1 MLGTYEKMYF
11 YIQEI
16 MKESDV
22 ICLIRNR
29 FAYPF
34 FPLILAI
41 LLASTLVVP
50 TLSAQTTGAE
60 EASARE
66 GSPEGEAA
74 PAPADNSLETQI
86 LQLESN
92 IAESERL
99 LAETQLLEEA
109 STGEIRTLPL
119 ESVLART
126 AVYRKILMA
135 YQRHRNALRDTQDLL
150 DRLQKFDAEHETAL
164 AISEEPPYTIA
175 FLDKLL
181 DEVAVKQMDVEAELL
196 SLRALRELVSMENAD
211 IATSKTALNQSSEQL
226 RSISNNEERTRLLYD
241 VDTAKILV
249 TANEAEHEAAKAEMK
264 RSEQYLDLLNKN
276 LSLAQAR
283 VEQAR
288 SQTLFRQDELDA
300 IIERQNA
307 AIKELEAEG
316 QKARDNIEKQRTKTA
331 QTERALERATEAA
344 EQQQARDELALARSR
359 MEAARIHLAIIES
372 LQEYEN
378 RVIQLWQTRFNVA
391 NPMLAPERPDWK
403 ALELELGENLVMLN
417 KDRTAG
423 DGRSM
428 SLRSQIITL
437 ETQLANWTEALGNK
451 SVIEQQLAVLRD
463 REVTRTRVQMRLAQ
477 VINLTERIIMDV
489 RARQLEQNWM
499 ERIGD
504 SVKRAYTVVSS
515 TFDREL
521 TEIGGESITGRKI
534 FYLIIILVFGL
545 VGGHV
550 AIRFL
555 RMLLQ
560 DRWKL
565 ESNVVLIFE
574 KLSHY
579 AWFIIVIY
587 FALNYVNIPLT
598 IFTFLGG
605 AIALGIGFGAQ
616 NLINNFLSG
625 LILMGEQPIRI
636 GDWVDVDG
644 QTGIITNIG
653 ARASRLKLFSGIDMI
668 IPNSKFLENNVVN
681 WTLTDKKLRLRV
693 AVGAAYGSPTRDVA
707 KLMMRAVTEHGMILK
722 EPEPK
727 VIFEEFG
734 DNALQ
739 FAAFFWVDITP
750 FSDARV
756 VMSDVRHR
764 IEKLFKE
771 AGISIA
777 FPQRDVHL
785 DVLKPLGV
793 KILKDKDEEEALE
806 TEVQEKPPLP

>member
-1 MLGTYEKMYF
+1 MTIVTQNQIAHPIWKL
-11 YIQEI
+11 
-16 MKESDV
+16 
-22 ICLIRNR
+22 LL
-29 FAYPF
+29 P
-34 FPLILAI
+34 I
-41 LLASTLVVP
+41 LLLSIFVTMP
-50 TLSAQTTGAE
+50 LSAQITEPETTENTGAQ
-60 EASARE
+60 AS
-66 GSPEGEAA
+66 SSEGEAV
-74 PAPADNSLETQI
+74 PVPVENTLETQI
-86 LQLESN
+86 LALDSQ
-92 IAESERL
+92 IAEAERL
-99 LAETQLLEEA
+99 IAENQVLEE
-109 STGEIRTLPL
+109 SGTEENRTVPI
-119 ESVLART
+119 EAVQART
-126 AVYRKILMA
+126 AAYRKLLMA
-135 YQRHRNALRDTQDLL
+135 YQRHRNALRDTQDLVE
-150 DRLQKFDAEHETAL
+150 RLQKFDGEFEAAL

-211 IATSKTALNQSSEQL
+211 IATSKTALNQISEQL
-226 RSISNNEERTRLLYD
+226 RNISSNEERPRVLYE
-241 VDTAKILV
+241 VETAKILV
-249 TANEAEHEAAKAEMK
+249 TANEAEHEAAKAELK
-264 RSEQYLDLLNKN
+264 RTEQYRELQDKN
-276 LSLAQAR
+276 LNLAQMRVQRAR
-283 VEQAR
+283 EQ
-288 SQTLFRQDELDA
+288 TIFRQDELDA

-307 AIKELEAEG
+307 TIKELEAEG
-316 QKARDNIEKQRTKTA
+316 QKARDNIEKQRTKTS
-331 QTERALERATEAA
+331 QTERILENATDPAA
-344 EQQQARDELALARSR
+344 QQQARDELALARSR

-391 NPMLAPERPDWK
+391 NRMLAPERPDWK
-403 ALELELGENLVMLN
+403 VLELELGEQLTMLS
-417 KDRTAG
+417 KERIAG
-423 DGRSM
+423 DGRAM
-428 SLRSQIITL
+428 SLRSQITTL

-463 REVTRTRVQMRLAQ
+463 RETLRTRIQMRLAQ

-504 SVKRAYTVVSS
+504 SVKRAYTVVS
-515 TFDREL
+515 TGFDREL
-521 TEIGGESITGRKI
+521 TEIGGESITGRKL
-534 FYLIIILVFGL
+534 FYLIIILVVGL
-545 VGGHV
+545 VGGHI

-555 RMLLQ
+555 RVLMQ
-560 DRWKL
+560 DRWKV
-565 ESNVVLIFE
+565 ESNVVLIVE

-616 NLINNFLSG
+616 NLINNFLCG

-653 ARASRLKLFSGIDMI
+653 ARASRLKLFSGIDML
-668 IPNSKFLENNVVN
+668 IPNSKFLENNVIN
-681 WTLTDKKLRLRV
+681 WTLTDKKIRLRV

-722 EPEPK
+722 DPEPK
-727 VIFEEFG
+727 VIFEDFG

-764 IEKLFKE
+764 IDKLFKE
-771 AGISIA
+771 AGIAIA
-777 FPQRDVHL
+777 FPQRDIHL
-785 DVLKPLGV
+785 DTLSPLEV
-793 KILKDKDEEEALE
+793 KLLRDEAEEKETLE
-806 TEVQEKPPLP
+806 TEGQEKPNLP

>member
-1 MLGTYEKMYF
+1 MITVTQNQIVHPIWKL
-11 YIQEI
+11 
-16 MKESDV
+16 
-22 ICLIRNR
+22 LL
-29 FAYPF
+29 P
-34 FPLILAI
+34 I
-41 LLASTLVVP
+41 LLLSIFVTMP
-50 TLSAQTTGAE
+50 LSAQITEPETTENTGAQ
-60 EASARE
+60 AS
-66 GSPEGEAA
+66 SSEGEAV
-74 PAPADNSLETQI
+74 PVPVENTLETQI
-86 LQLESN
+86 LALDSQ
-92 IAESERL
+92 IAEAERL
-99 LAETQLLEEA
+99 IAENQVLEE
-109 STGEIRTLPL
+109 SGTEENRTVPI
-119 ESVLART
+119 EAVQART
-126 AVYRKILMA
+126 AAYRKLLMA
-135 YQRHRNALRDTQDLL
+135 YQRHRNALRDTQDLVE
-150 DRLQKFDAEHETAL
+150 RLQKFDGEFEAAL

-211 IATSKTALNQSSEQL
+211 IATSKTALNQISEQL
-226 RSISNNEERTRLLYD
+226 RNISSNEERPRVLYE
-241 VDTAKILV
+241 VETAKILV
-249 TANEAEHEAAKAEMK
+249 TANEAEHEAAKAELK
-264 RSEQYLDLLNKN
+264 RTEQYRELQDKN
-276 LSLAQAR
+276 LNLAQMRVQRAR
-283 VEQAR
+283 EQ
-288 SQTLFRQDELDA
+288 TIFRQDELDA

-307 AIKELEAEG
+307 TIKELEAEG
-316 QKARDNIEKQRTKTA
+316 QKARDNIEKQRTKTS
-331 QTERALERATEAA
+331 QTERILENATDPAA
-344 EQQQARDELALARSR
+344 QQQARDELALARSR

-403 ALELELGENLVMLN
+403 VLELELGEQLTMLS
-417 KDRTAG
+417 KERIAG
-423 DGRSM
+423 DGRAM
-428 SLRSQIITL
+428 SLRSQITTL

-463 REVTRTRVQMRLAQ
+463 RETLRTRIQMRLAQ

-504 SVKRAYTVVSS
+504 SVKRAYTVVS
-515 TFDREL
+515 TGFDREL
-521 TEIGGESITGRKI
+521 TEIGGESITGRKL
-534 FYLIIILVFGL
+534 FYLIIILVVGL
-545 VGGHV
+545 VGGHI

-555 RMLLQ
+555 RVLMQ
-560 DRWKL
+560 DRWKV
-565 ESNVVLIFE
+565 ESNVVLIVE

-616 NLINNFLSG
+616 NLINNFLCG

-653 ARASRLKLFSGIDMI
+653 ARASRLKLFSGIDML
-668 IPNSKFLENNVVN
+668 IPNSKFLENNVIN
-681 WTLTDKKLRLRV
+681 WTLTDKKIRLRV

-722 EPEPK
+722 DPEPK
-727 VIFEEFG
+727 VIFEDFG

-764 IEKLFKE
+764 IDKLFKE
-771 AGISIA
+771 AGIAIA
-777 FPQRDVHL
+777 FPQRDIHL
-785 DVLKPLGV
+785 DTLSPLEV
-793 KILKDKDEEEALE
+793 KLLRDEAEEKETLE
-806 TEVQEKPPLP
+806 TEGQEKPNLP

>member
-1 MLGTYEKMYF
+1 M
-11 YIQEI
+11 
-16 MKESDV
+16 

-41 LLASTLVVP
+41 LLTSTLAIP
-50 TLSAQTTGAE
+50 HLSAQTTETE
-60 EASARE
+60 EASAQE

-74 PAPADNSLETQI
+74 PIPVENTLEAQI
-86 LQLESN
+86 LELDSQ
-92 IAESERL
+92 IAEAERL
-99 LAETQLLEEA
+99 LAENQVLEESGTEENRA
-109 STGEIRTLPL
+109 LPI
-119 ESVLART
+119 EAVQART
-126 AVYRKILMA
+126 AAYRKLLMA

-150 DRLQKFDAEHETAL
+150 KRLQKFDGEYEAAL
-164 AISEEPPYTIA
+164 AIAEEPPYTIA

-211 IATSKTALNQSSEQL
+211 IATSKTALNQSSEKL
-226 RSISNNEERTRLLYD
+226 RSISNNEERTRLLYE

-249 TANEAEHEAAKAEMK
+249 TTNEAEHEAAKAELK
-264 RSEQYLDLLNKN
+264 RTEQYKELLDKN
-276 LSLAQAR
+276 LNLAQMRVQRAR
-283 VEQAR
+283 EQ
-288 SQTLFRQDELDA
+288 TIFRQDELDA

-307 AIKELEAEG
+307 AINELEAEG
-316 QKARDNIEKQRTKTA
+316 QKARDTIEKQRTKTSQA
-331 QTERALERATEAA
+331 ERTLENATDPAA
-344 EQQQARDELALARSR
+344 QQQARDELALARSR

-391 NPMLAPERPDWK
+391 NPMMAPERPDWK
-403 ALELELGENLVMLN
+403 VLEFELGEQLVMLG
-417 KDRTAG
+417 KERIAG
-423 DGRSM
+423 DGRAM
-428 SLRSQIITL
+428 SLRSQITTL

-451 SVIEQQLAVLRD
+451 STIEQQLAVLRD
-463 REVTRTRVQMRLAQ
+463 RETLRTRIQMRLAQ

-504 SVKRAYTVVSS
+504 GIKRIHTIVSS
-515 TFDREL
+515 SFDREL

-707 KLMMRAVTEHGMILK
+707 KLMMKAVTEHGMVLD

-739 FAAFFWVDITP
+739 FSAFFWVEITP

-756 VMSDVRHR
+756 VMSDIRHR
-764 IEKLFKE
+764 INKLFKE
-771 AGISIA
+771 ANINIA
-777 FPQRDVHL
+777 FPQRDIHL
-785 DVLKPLGV
+785 DTLSPLEVRIMQENEGAKDVTDEKEQQKDADKPR
-793 KILKDKDEEEALE
+793 
-806 TEVQEKPPLP
+806 LP

>member
-1 MLGTYEKMYF
+1 MITVTQNQIVHPIWKL
-11 YIQEI
+11 
-16 MKESDV
+16 
-22 ICLIRNR
+22 LL
-29 FAYPF
+29 P
-34 FPLILAI
+34 I
-41 LLASTLVVP
+41 LLLSIFVTMP
-50 TLSAQTTGAE
+50 LSAQITEPETTENTGAQ
-60 EASARE
+60 AS
-66 GSPEGEAA
+66 SSEGEAV
-74 PAPADNSLETQI
+74 PVPVENTLETQI
-86 LQLESN
+86 LALDSQ
-92 IAESERL
+92 IAEAERL
-99 LAETQLLEEA
+99 IAENQVLEE
-109 STGEIRTLPL
+109 SGTEENRTVPI
-119 ESVLART
+119 EAVQART
-126 AVYRKILMA
+126 AAYRKLLMA
-135 YQRHRNALRDTQDLL
+135 YQRHRNALRDTQDLVE
-150 DRLQKFDAEHETAL
+150 RLQKFDGEFEAAL

-211 IATSKTALNQSSEQL
+211 IATSKTALNQISEQL
-226 RSISNNEERTRLLYD
+226 RNISSNEERPRVLYE
-241 VDTAKILV
+241 VETAKILV
-249 TANEAEHEAAKAEMK
+249 TANEAEHEAAKAELK
-264 RSEQYLDLLNKN
+264 RTEQYRELQDKN
-276 LSLAQAR
+276 LNLAQMRVQRAR
-283 VEQAR
+283 EQ
-288 SQTLFRQDELDA
+288 TIFRQDELDA

-307 AIKELEAEG
+307 TIKELEAEG
-316 QKARDNIEKQRTKTA
+316 QKARDNIEKQRTKTS
-331 QTERALERATEAA
+331 QTERILENATDPAA
-344 EQQQARDELALARSR
+344 QQQARDELALARSR

-403 ALELELGENLVMLN
+403 VLELELGEQLTMLS
-417 KDRTAG
+417 KERIAG
-423 DGRSM
+423 DGRAM
-428 SLRSQIITL
+428 SLRSQITTL

-463 REVTRTRVQMRLAQ
+463 RETLRTRIQMRLAQ

-504 SVKRAYTVVSS
+504 SVKRAYTVVS
-515 TFDREL
+515 TGFDREL
-521 TEIGGESITGRKI
+521 TEIGGESITGRKL
-534 FYLIIILVFGL
+534 FYLIIILVVGL
-545 VGGHV
+545 VGGHI

-555 RMLLQ
+555 RVLMQ
-560 DRWKL
+560 DRWKV
-565 ESNVVLIFE
+565 ESNVVLIVE

-616 NLINNFLSG
+616 NLINNFLCG

-653 ARASRLKLFSGIDMI
+653 ARASRLKLFSGIDML
-668 IPNSKFLENNVVN
+668 IPNSKFLENNVIN
-681 WTLTDKKLRLRV
+681 WTLTDKKIRLRV

-722 EPEPK
+722 DPEPK
-727 VIFEEFG
+727 VIFEDFG

-764 IEKLFKE
+764 IDKLFKE
-771 AGISIA
+771 AGIAIA
-777 FPQRDVHL
+777 FPQRDIHL
-785 DVLKPLGV
+785 DTLSPLEV
-793 KILKDKDEEEALE
+793 KLLRDEAEEKE
-806 TEVQEKPPLP
+806 TLVTEGQEKPNLP

>member
-1 MLGTYEKMYF
+1 MITVTQNQIVHPIWKL
-11 YIQEI
+11 
-16 MKESDV
+16 
-22 ICLIRNR
+22 LL
-29 FAYPF
+29 P
-34 FPLILAI
+34 I
-41 LLASTLVVP
+41 LLLSIFVTMP
-50 TLSAQTTGAE
+50 LSAQITEPETTENTGAQ
-60 EASARE
+60 AS
-66 GSPEGEAA
+66 SSEGEAV
-74 PAPADNSLETQI
+74 PVPVENTLETQI
-86 LQLESN
+86 LALDSQ
-92 IAESERL
+92 IAEAERL
-99 LAETQLLEEA
+99 IAENQVLEE
-109 STGEIRTLPL
+109 SGTEENRTVPI
-119 ESVLART
+119 EAVQART
-126 AVYRKILMA
+126 AAYRKLLMA
-135 YQRHRNALRDTQDLL
+135 YQRHRNALRDTQDLVE
-150 DRLQKFDAEHETAL
+150 RLQKFDGEFEAAL

-211 IATSKTALNQSSEQL
+211 IATSKTALNQISEQL
-226 RSISNNEERTRLLYD
+226 RNISSNEERPRVLYE
-241 VDTAKILV
+241 VETAKILV
-249 TANEAEHEAAKAEMK
+249 TANEAEHEAAKAELK
-264 RSEQYLDLLNKN
+264 RTEQYRELQDKN
-276 LSLAQAR
+276 LNLAQMRVQRAR
-283 VEQAR
+283 EQ
-288 SQTLFRQDELDA
+288 TIFRQDELDA

-307 AIKELEAEG
+307 TIKELEAEG
-316 QKARDNIEKQRTKTA
+316 QKARDNIEKQRTKTS
-331 QTERALERATEAA
+331 QTERILENATDPAA
-344 EQQQARDELALARSR
+344 QQQARDELALARSR

-403 ALELELGENLVMLN
+403 VLELELGEQLTMLS
-417 KDRTAG
+417 KERIAG
-423 DGRSM
+423 DGRAM
-428 SLRSQIITL
+428 SLRSQITTL

-463 REVTRTRVQMRLAQ
+463 RETLRTRIQMRLAQ

-504 SVKRAYTVVSS
+504 SVKRAYTVVS
-515 TFDREL
+515 TGFDREL
-521 TEIGGESITGRKI
+521 TEIGGESITGRKL
-534 FYLIIILVFGL
+534 FYLIIILVVGL
-545 VGGHV
+545 VGGHI

-555 RMLLQ
+555 RVLMQ
-560 DRWKL
+560 DRWKV
-565 ESNVVLIFE
+565 ESNVVLIVE

-616 NLINNFLSG
+616 NLINNFLCG

-653 ARASRLKLFSGIDMI
+653 ARASRLKLFSGIDML
-668 IPNSKFLENNVVN
+668 IPNSKFLENNVIN
-681 WTLTDKKLRLRV
+681 WTLTDKKIRLRV

-722 EPEPK
+722 DPEPK
-727 VIFEEFG
+727 VIFEDFG

-764 IEKLFKE
+764 IDKLFKE
-771 AGISIA
+771 AGIAIA
-777 FPQRDVHL
+777 FPQRDIHL
-785 DVLKPLGV
+785 DTLSPLEV
-793 KILKDKDEEEALE
+793 KLLRDEAEEKETPE
-806 TEVQEKPPLP
+806 TEGQEKPNLP